1 MDVESM
7 GVDDDDRM
15 LLADVLDVPE
25 VDASAIQPAA
35 DDAMGTTGRVHRF
48 RLDGRTLV
56 AKIADDPVT
65 AERAAREVA
74 VLSALARDAA
84 APLRAL
90 APRFVAGR
98 VDTPPV
104 RPRTIVVTEWID
116 GHHADPAVGIT
127 DDRLHEIAAAMGP
140 AWNLTAHDVR
150 AAGIDL
156 PTWGVGTVT
165 SDHARHM
172 TRDDRRAASAHRRRG
187 DRFRRR
193 AADLRRHHP
202 DAADRVDRVLRE
214 IGDRYEALAAAAITH
229 TGRTGGT
236 GSTAHSGRPPRLI
249 HGDLHLGNVLFT
261 TEAAGGALAGRR
273 DESSSRIRVID
284 WQTASLGDPVHDLA
298 RFAMESLRDPT
309 FASVH
314 AATRHLPDPTDDAA
328 VARAIL
334 LAFTGFVVGLAGRD
348 PSSLIDADRRL
359 VERLLTD
366 ETIPDLLRESVDRA
380 GDRSPPDP

>member
-7 GVDDDDRM
+7 GVDEDDRM
-15 LLADVLDVPE
+15 LLADVLRIPE
-25 VDASAIQPAA
+25 VDASAIRPAA
-35 DDAMGTTGRVHRF
+35 GDAIGTTGRVHRF
-48 RLDGRTLV
+48 RLDGRMLV

-74 VLSALARDAA
+74 VLSALAGDAA
-84 APLRAL
+84 APLRTL
-90 APRFVAGR
+90 APRFIGGR

-127 DDRLHEIAAAMGP
+127 DDRLHEIAAAMRP

-156 PTWGVGTVT
+156 PTWGVGTAM
-165 SDHARHM
+165 SEHAGHM

-214 IGDRYEALAAAAITH
+214 IGDRYEALAAAAIAAP
-229 TGRTGGT
+229 GRTGGT

-261 TEAAGGALAGRR
+261 TEPAGGALAGGR
-273 DESSSRIRVID
+273 DDSDSRVRVID

-298 RFAMESLRDPT
+298 RFALESLRDPT
-309 FASVH
+309 FASIR
-314 AATRHLPDPTDDAA
+314 AATPHLPDPIDD
-328 VARAIL
+328 VTLARAIL
-334 LAFTGFVVGLAGRD
+334 LAFAGFVVGLAGRD

-359 VERLLTD
+359 VERLLVD
-366 ETIPDLLRESVDRA
+366 QTIPVLLHECVDLVAD
-380 GDRSPPDP
+380 